1 MINSRIIFPDHNPD
15 KPYYYC
21 ELESITLADS
31 QDTLFLAYN
40 L

>member
-1 MINSRIIFPDHNPD
+1 MFPDKNPE
-15 KPYYYC
+15 KPYYFF
-21 ELESITLADS
+21 EFESTPLNES